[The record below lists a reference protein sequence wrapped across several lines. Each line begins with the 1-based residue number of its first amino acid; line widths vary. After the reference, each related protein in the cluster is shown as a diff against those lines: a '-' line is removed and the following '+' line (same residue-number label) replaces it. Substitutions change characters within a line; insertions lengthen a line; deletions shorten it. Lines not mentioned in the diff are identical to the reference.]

1 MSTHNSP
8 QGPEDHARLAEDFP
22 SPRAA
27 LHLDMAAELESQAAV
42 AATTDAMEAAEVSMQ
57 HDDDEAHQ
65 LEQQLH
71 HGHHMDQGDEGEGG
85 EMKLSEEQGQQPGP
99 MTLEAG
105 MRRSGVLHLESF
117 YTPTPHPPKESHI
130 PASRQLEI
138 MREFYMRNPTPSRA
152 ELDMLAEKT
161 GRPWRKV
168 REYFRQRRNKGR
180 GIQDLDG
187 VPEPARATGWWVKP
201 SALCCIQAAE
211 TS

>member
-1 MSTHNSP
+1 
-8 QGPEDHARLAEDFP
+8 
-22 SPRAA
+22 
-27 LHLDMAAELESQAAV
+27 
-42 AATTDAMEAAEVSMQ
+42 MEAAEVSMQ

-71 HGHHMDQGDEGEGG
+71 HGHHMDHGDEGEGG
-85 EMKLSEEQGQQPGP
+85 EMKLSEEQNQQPGP

-105 MRRSGVLHLESF
+105 MRRSGVLHLDSF
-117 YTPTPHPPKESHI
+117 YTPTPHPSKESHI

-187 VPEPARATGWWVKP
+187 VPEPARATGWWVKA
-201 SALCCIQAAE
+201 SAVCCIQAAE
-211 TS
+211 TRLTLTGCKCLIDPLIHPPRSRNWASTRPIGPALIRTIPTPHS